1 MYIKGFESCKVLYKI
16 FVKLMVI
23 RLEKITIIDYEI
35 KFFHKKKD
43 KEQKED
49 IIVIKLAHCTA
60 FGVISEGQNINGGK

>member
-1 MYIKGFESCKVLYKI
+1 MKAVKYYIRF
-16 FVKLMVI
+16 FFKLMVI

-49 IIVIKLAHCTA
+49 IIVI
-60 FGVISEGQNINGGK
+60 